1 MNLTINKSQV
11 VKAGILYLL
20 HIKLEDKDLVKVGVT
35 CRDKIEDRVEEILR
49 AIFVKY
55 RYYPFCYP
63 KRFRR
68 VESVYDK
75 EAQLHKLLEEY
86 KYKTGYKFSGC
97 TEFFDIPLDE
107 AVAKYEE
114 LLDED
119 KSNDSSNS

>member
-1 MNLTINKSQV
+1 VNLTISKSQV
-11 VKAGILYLL
+11 VKTGILYLL

-63 KRFRR
+63 KRFRKI
-68 VESVYDK
+68 ESVYDK

-86 KYKTGYKFSGC
+86 KYETNCKFSGC

-114 LLDED
+114 LLNEA
-119 KSNDSSNS
+119 KNNDNNET